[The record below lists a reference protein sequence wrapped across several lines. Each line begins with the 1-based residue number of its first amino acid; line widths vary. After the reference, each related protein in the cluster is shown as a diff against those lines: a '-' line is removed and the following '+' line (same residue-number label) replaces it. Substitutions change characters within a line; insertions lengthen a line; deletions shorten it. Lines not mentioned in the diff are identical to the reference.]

1 MGSDIARRPSMRLSP
16 AALKI
21 DLIDFDRRLGIFAP
35 FRARDHSAGCR
46 STLSFPDVMDLSA
59 ERGIAV

>member
-1 MGSDIARRPSMRLSP
+1 MRLSP